1 MKKINDKIILYL
13 DNQMS
18 DDEKLVFE
26 DELKSSETLRLEL
39 EDYKNFLGDLKK
51 VENIPIDENY
61 FSQMIPK
68 FRGRMEERRKFLSIP
83 KFALGI
89 TTIAAILVLVIFTS
103 NNKNLKNI
111 NSPVKTEIVQNNN
124 SGLTSL
130 LGNNSDQLNLGILSN
145 DDVARYD
152 SVFNSMISNA
162 LSLSP
167 QSVNYLTA
175 DNNTDLSNMLQGINQ
190 KEADEIY
197 NQLLHKKIF

>member
-13 DNQMS
+13 DGQMS

-26 DELKSSETLRLEL
+26 DELKRSETRRREL
-39 EDYKNFLGDLKK
+39 EDYKNFLGDIKE
-51 VENIPIDENY
+51 VQNISIDENY

-68 FRGRMEERRKFLSIP
+68 FRGRMEERSKFRIIP

-89 TTIAAILVLVIFTS
+89 TTIAAVLLLVLYIS
-103 NNKNLKNI
+103 KNKSVKSI
-111 NSPVKTEIVQNNN
+111 NAPVKSEIAQNNN
-124 SGLTSL
+124 SSISSL
-130 LGNNSDQLNLGILSN
+130 LGNNSGQLNLGMLSN
-145 DDVARYD
+145 DDVVRYD

-162 LSLSP
+162 LSLSS
-167 QSVNYLTA
+167 QNVNYLTA

>member
-13 DNQMS
+13 DGQMS

-26 DELKSSETLRLEL
+26 DELKRSETRRREL
-39 EDYKNFLGDLKK
+39 EDYKNFLGDIKE
-51 VENIPIDENY
+51 VQNISIDENY

-68 FRGRMEERRKFLSIP
+68 FRGRMEERSKFRIIP

-89 TTIAAILVLVIFTS
+89 TTIAAVLLLVLYIS
-103 NNKNLKNI
+103 KNKSVKNI
-111 NSPVKTEIVQNNN
+111 NAPVKSEIAQNNN
-124 SGLTSL
+124 SSISSL
-130 LGNNSDQLNLGILSN
+130 LGNNSGQLNLGMLSN
-145 DDVARYD
+145 DDVVRYD

-162 LSLSP
+162 LSLSS
-167 QSVNYLTA
+167 QNVNYLTA